1 MLRRQARL
9 ENRRLIL
16 KPSFR
21 VRRQWGSTTDCSGD
35 ILQHECIVYER
46 RPLQSPLMEARNGVM
61 CV

>member
-9 ENRRLIL
+9 ENGRLIL

-21 VRRQWGSTTDCSGD
+21 DRRQWGSTTDGSGD
-35 ILQHECIVYER
+35 IPQHACIVYER
-46 RPLQSPLMEARNGVM
+46 SSWQSPLMEARNGVM